1 MIVINIKLKNQNQIF
16 FYDKSY
22 YFILDKNKW
31 NSNRYRMYVFL

>member
-1 MIVINIKLKNQNQIF
+1 MIVINIKLKNQNQF

-31 NSNRYRMYVFL
+31 NSNRYGMYVFL